1 MRKSIFITVLVTI
14 VVGVALAFFHIV
26 NLQVATKVVVVVISL
41 ILVIS
46 SIPDQAR
53 AWLRFRNSRSLQ
65 SFEQA
70 IEPDPLDALLL
81 TYSSDKSAERQ
92 LCALLDDLLDAA
104 RRRGGDQIPA
114 IQMRLRNP
122 RSIDIATPS
131 ILDDDL
137 LEHSLKLLEESW
149 KLE

>member
-1 MRKSIFITVLVTI
+1 VAI
-14 VVGVALAFFHIV
+14 VVGGALAFFHIV
-26 NLQVATKVVVVVISL
+26 NQQVATKVVVVVISL

-46 SIPDQAR
+46 SIPDQAG
-53 AWLRFRNSRSLQ
+53 AWLRFRNARSLQ
-65 SFEQA
+65 SFERA

-81 TYSSDKSAERQ
+81 TYSADKSAERQ

-122 RSIDIATPS
+122 RSIDIATPP

-137 LEHSLKLLEESW
+137 VEHSLKLLEDSW
-149 KLE
+149 KLG